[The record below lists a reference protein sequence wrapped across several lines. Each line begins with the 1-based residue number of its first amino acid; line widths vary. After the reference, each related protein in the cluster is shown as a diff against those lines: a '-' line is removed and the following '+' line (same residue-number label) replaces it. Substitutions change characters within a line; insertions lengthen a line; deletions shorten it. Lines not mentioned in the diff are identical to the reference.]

1 MPAPKLKQALS
12 KITVPPNSKA
22 ARTVQAAK
30 QRPWAVLGIVAAIP
44 VIVLLAF
51 TFKSSWVPF
60 KHSKVNPSKILIT
73 QTPTQIADEATAALQ
88 KGDTHAF
95 LDILSHKVSDAN
107 IVNTKGDPLLVVAA
121 TLGNYVAVEEL
132 ILLGVDVNKANAFTK
147 DTALLRS
154 LYNGYTEIAQR
165 LVYSG
170 ADINAVNNY
179 HHSPL
184 YVALE
189 KQNVPM
195 IELFLSSGVKEGL
208 SAAYLFRSV
217 SNKNELGVMAMLK
230 GGVSPN
236 IANDKGN
243 TPLII
248 SASLGD
254 IPSVQDLLAYRAN
267 LNVANKDGNTA
278 LIYAA
283 RYNHPEVIKMLLLPQ
298 TMQTPLDVNARNKA
312 GETALYWGA
321 SKGYVEVVKR
331 LLAAG
336 ADPTI
341 AANNGLVPY
350 AIAQKNGRVQVLEWF
365 NKDIRE
371 VENAVIEQDNAQL
384 LLKQQEKEKE
394 EEKDDIFA
402 ATAKGNLERVQEL
415 LQQDK
420 SLLSSKDK
428 LSRTPLLVAVENNQK
443 ALVNFLVSKG
453 AKLFDVSAVGNALHI
468 AVAKNNMD
476 LLKDLVQ
483 KARQNGQLAL
493 MLEYKVSP
501 AKNIPVLTPLG
512 WAARN
517 CNKEMY
523 AYLVSIGAKEGIS
536 SQAYSPVALIAKCNA
551 STGMSARTTAG
562 THATAVSTTS
572 AKTTQTNT
580 SSHRVRRSG
589 K

>member
-1 MPAPKLKQALS
+1 MPAPKRKHSLS
-12 KITVPPNSKA
+12 KITVPPNSKVA
-22 ARTVQAAK
+22 KTVEVAK
-30 QRPWAVLGIVAAIP
+30 AKPWTIIGILAAIP

-51 TFKSSWVPF
+51 TFKSNWVPF
-60 KHSKVNPSKILIT
+60 KHFKSSPGKILVT
-73 QTPTQIADEATAALQ
+73 QTPTEIADEATAALQ
-88 KGDTHAF
+88 KRDTQAF
-95 LDILSHKVSDAN
+95 LDILSKKVSDVN

-121 TLGNYVAVEEL
+121 TLGNYTAVEEL
-132 ILLGVDVNKANAFTK
+132 ILSGVDVNKANAFTK

-154 LYNGYTEIAQR
+154 LYNGHTEIAQR

-170 ADINAVNNY
+170 ADINAMNNY

-189 KQNVPM
+189 KQNVPL
-195 IELFLSSGVKEGL
+195 IELFLTSGVKEGL
-208 SAAYLFRSV
+208 TSNYLFRSAA
-217 SNKNELGVMAMLK
+217 SQNEIGVMAMLK
-230 GGVSPN
+230 GGINPN
-236 IANDKGN
+236 VANEKGN

-254 IPSVQDLLAYRAN
+254 LASLQDLLAYRAN
-267 LNVANKDGNTA
+267 VNAANKDGNTA

-298 TMQTPLDVNARNKA
+298 TMQAPLDVNARNKA

-350 AIAQKNGRVQVLEWF
+350 AIAQKNGRGQVLEWF

-371 VENAVIEQDNAQL
+371 VENAIIEQDNANIL
-384 LLKQQEKEKE
+384 AKQRESAAAEKE
-394 EEKDDIFA
+394 DDIFGA
-402 ATAKGNLERVQEL
+402 AAKGNKQRVQEL
-415 LQQDK
+415 LSRDR

-428 LSRTPLLVAVENNQK
+428 LGRTPLLVAVENNQK
-443 ALVNFLVSKG
+443 DLAGYLINEG
-453 AKLFDVSAVGNALHI
+453 AKLFDVSSLGNALHI
-468 AVAKNNMD
+468 AVTKNNSDM
-476 LLKDLVQ
+476 LKYLVQ
-483 KARQNGQLAL
+483 KARQNNQLAL
-493 MLEYKVSP
+493 MLEYKISP
-501 AKNIPVLTPLG
+501 AKNVPPLTPLG

-523 AYLVSIGAKEGIS
+523 TYLVSIGAKEGLS
-536 SQAYSPVALIAKCNA
+536 SQAYSPVSLLAQCEAKKSSA
-551 STGMSARTTAG
+551 AVKTG
-562 THATAVSTTS
+562 TS
-572 AKTTQTNT
+572 APSSANT
-580 SSHRVRRSG
+580 SNTSRPRRSG